1 MRSNRSIT
9 KDIGRV
15 AVGIGIAGG
24 TMVGLA
30 APATTQAGAAI
41 TQRDCNSQAIN
52 ACVETQ
58 DTTWKAT
65 ATNNTGGTINGLL
78 QLTRN
83 TVVVESTAEKTFANG
98 TSAFTSFYANHDDA
112 YGCAIFWRNI
122 GGSWSIA
129 SSQCDELI

>member
-15 AVGIGIAGG
+15 AAGIGIAGG
-24 TMVGLA
+24 TVVGLA
-30 APATTQAGAAI
+30 APATTPAGASI
-41 TQRDCNSQAIN
+41 TSRTCNNQSIN
-52 ACVETQ
+52 ACLETQ
-58 DTTWKAT
+58 LPTWKAT

-83 TVVVESTAEKTFANG
+83 TVVVKSTTEATITNGSSTFTG
-98 TSAFTSFYANHDDA
+98 FYANGDDA
-112 YGCAIFWRNI
+112 YACAIFWRNI

-129 SSQCDELI
+129 SSQCDELE